1 MIAALGGPGDLMEAP
16 DRHLAVAPVVRAA
29 DAPGPGVVMRMD
41 CRAVGLVVTGLGGNR
56 RREDDVIDPAVGLT
70 DIAPVGAAVGPD
82 RPLAMVHARDRAAAD
97 EAVAALQAAVAVGE
111 GMVPDRPVIAGRI
124 A

>member
-1 MIAALGGPGDLMEAP
+1 MHEAP
-16 DRHLAVAPVVRAA
+16 DLATAPVTRAA
-29 DAPGPGVVMRMD
+29 AQERPGFVTGLN
-41 CRAVGLVVTGLGGNR
+41 CRDVGLVVTGLGGNR

-70 DIAPVGAAVGPD
+70 DIAPVGAMVGPD

-97 EAVAALQAAVAVGE
+97 AAEAALQAAVEVGRAT
-111 GMVPDRPVIAGRI
+111 VPHRPVIAGRI

>member
-1 MIAALGGPGDLMEAP
+1 MIAALGGPSDFVENPALATAP
-16 DRHLAVAPVVRAA
+16 VVKAAVAP
-29 DAPGPGVVMRMD
+29 PGIVIGMD

-70 DIAPVGAAVGPD
+70 DIAAVGSEVGPD
-82 RPLAMVHARDRAAAD
+82 RPLAVVHARDDAAAD
-97 EAVAALQAAVAVGE
+97 EAIAGLRAAVTVGDE
-111 GMVPDRPVIAGRI
+111 APPARPVVAGRI